1 MDKNN
6 IINNWNDIYKDYAR
20 LNPDLVLSGINT
32 KRALLNHYLKY
43 GYNENRIISDNLD
56 NFNNFN
62 NTNNIDNNDNDNK
75 NIIIKSNLFIL
86 TEEMIIEN
94 I

>member
-1 MDKNN
+1 MDKNY

-20 LNPDLVLSGINT
+20 LNPDLVLCGINT
-32 KRALLNHYLKY
+32 KRALLNHYVKY
-43 GYNENRIISDNLD
+43 GYNENRIICE
-56 NFNNFN
+56 
-62 NTNNIDNNDNDNK
+62 NINISK

-86 TEEMIIEN
+86 SEKMIIEN